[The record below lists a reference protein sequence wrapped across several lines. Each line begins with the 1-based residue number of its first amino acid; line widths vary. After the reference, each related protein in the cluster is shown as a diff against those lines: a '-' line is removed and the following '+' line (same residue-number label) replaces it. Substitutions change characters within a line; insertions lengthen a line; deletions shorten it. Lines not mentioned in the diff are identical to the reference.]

1 MEIHSSATTYQSTQ
15 QRESQNKLKTC
26 QQLTIHL
33 QNNRK
38 VHPKSTNQTLW
49 HAQPSPRILIN
60 LQKIPQL

>member
-1 MEIHSSATTYQSTQ
+1 MEICSSVTTYQTTQ
-15 QRESQNKLKTC
+15 QRDSQNKLQTC

-49 HAQPSPRILIN
+49 HAQHPPRIPIS